1 MCNCLSGP
9 YWLLVVWGFFFVQN
23 VPLIHAF
30 WAVDCGVVATERT
43 DPIRF
48 FGESSQHVHV
58 IAGSS
63 AIAANATNA
72 DLRGG
77 GMPSA
82 TFLASFY

>member
-1 MCNCLSGP
+1 MCHCLGRP
-9 YWLLVVWGFFFVQN
+9 YWLLVAWAFFLVQN

-48 FGESSQHVHV
+48 FGEISPHVHV

-63 AIAANATNA
+63 AITVNATNA

-77 GMPSA
+77 GTPSA
-82 TFLASFY
+82 TFLASFC